1 MIPLL
6 ATAPQP
12 VLALFVSSNPDSS
25 SQLGPEILEKLVRFY
40 IGNGCKVSLSGSE
53 WIGTEPSPS

>member
-12 VLALFVSSNPDSS
+12 VLAWFVSSNPDSS
-25 SQLGPEILEKLVRFY
+25 SQLGPEILEKLVGFY
-40 IGNGCKVSLSGSE
+40 IRNGCKVSLSGSE
-53 WIGTEPSPS
+53 GIGTGPSLS